1 MIKIHKDLTT
11 IPKSLV
17 KGSTLS
23 KRQGVIAK
31 GFPKVSSS
39 SSDKEKKELKEYEK
53 RFKSSDIKK
62 SLKELYKNKCAF
74 CEEQVRACI
83 NNELEDCS
91 STVEHYRPKSIYYW
105 LAYSWDNLLWCCYR
119 CNQNKDNS
127 FDVTKQL
134 GTFDKKTFLNKDKNR
149 IHNTFKIYHRIEKP
163 FMIHPELESV
173 LNKLTFVNGI
183 IDSTDSRVKY
193 TINTC
198 KLDRADLNEKRL
210 KILEDFIMKARKRNR
225 LNKSYEDILDNLK
238 KDFKDDKSEFRALK
252 YWILMNHISLV
263 EEN

>member
-1 MIKIHKDLTT
+1 MIKVDKDLTI

-23 KRQGVIAK
+23 KRQGVISK
-31 GFPKVSSS
+31 GFPKVSFS

-74 CEEQVRACI
+74 CEEQVKVCI
-83 NNELEDCS
+83 DNELEDCS

-119 CNQNKDNS
+119 CNQNKDNT

-149 IHNTFKIYHRIEKP
+149 IHNTFKIYNRIEKP

-183 IDSTDSRVKY
+183 IDSTDSRIEY
-193 TINTC
+193 TIRTC
-198 KLDRADLNEKRL
+198 ALDRDDLNEKRL
-210 KILEDFIMKARKRNR
+210 KVIEKFKNNAKKRNR
-225 LNKSYEDILDNLK
+225 LNKSYQDILDNLK
-238 KDFKDDKSEFRALK
+238 KDFMNEQSEFRALK
-252 YWILMNHISLV
+252 FWIIKNHKSLV
-263 EEN
+263 EDN